1 MEQGDPAASRL
12 GWVKS
17 ATVFKGLGE
26 KELADIAHA
35 ASLQTRSDGEFFFM
49 QGDAALR
56 SYLLVEGQV
65 RLSQVSQDGQQVLL
79 GYIGAGRE
87 FGIISGLKTAR
98 YPVSAQAVSPSR
110 ALAWDHKL
118 FQHMFET
125 MPIVQYNAMQI
136 MARQIGEFQSRIR
149 ELSTQRVER
158 RIARALL
165 RLARRSGKQT
175 NEGVLIDLP
184 LTRQD
189 LAELSGTTLFTVKL
203 DDETMG
209 DPVAHQ
215 EQARY
220 VTILDPHGLVSL
232 AEDFLT
238 TNRLLQT
245 PKCRLFPVAS
255 IEMIRA
261 H

>member
-1 MEQGDPAASRL
+1 MDPKDQASTRL

-17 ATVFKGLGE
+17 AIVFKGLGE
-26 KELADIAHA
+26 KELADISLA

-56 SYLLVEGQV
+56 SFLLVEGQV

-87 FGIISGLKTAR
+87 FGIIAGLKTAR

-118 FQHMFET
+118 FQQMLET
-125 MPIVQYNAMQI
+125 MPIVQHNAMQI

-158 RIARALL
+158 RLARSLL
-165 RLARRSGKQT
+165 RLAHRSGKQT
-175 NEGVLIDLP
+175 SEGVLIDLP

-189 LAELSGTTLFTVKL
+189 LAELSGTTLFTVSRTMKQW
-203 DDETMG
+203 ETRSLIKSKRG
-209 DPVAHQ
+209 H
-215 EQARY
+215 

-232 AEDFLT
+232 AEDF
-238 TNRLLQT
+238 
-245 PKCRLFPVAS
+245 S
-255 IEMIRA
+255 DEE
-261 H
+261 